1 MEERMEN
8 STLVDHLS
16 VLNLSTVNQE
26 CLTFHVDAAISSL
39 AVHFSMDEDI
49 ILHQWSEFKEFFR
62 EKLELCSPKYLLDT
76 LTKAQTRVGDL
87 FPNIY
92 QLLVIAESLIV
103 STSAVERVFSQV
115 QLTVTTHRNRL
126 AVQTVSK
133 LLTVSLNTRSVE
145 DLDLDEVVK
154 LYIGKKNRRIARVI
168 V

>member
-8 STLVDHLS
+8 SILVDHLS

-26 CLTFHVDAAISSL
+26 SLTFHGDAAINSL
-39 AVHFSMDEDI
+39 AVHFSMDDDI
-49 ILHQWSEFKEFFR
+49 TLYKCCKFKEFFR

-92 QLLVIAESLIV
+92 QLLVIA
-103 STSAVERVFSQV
+103 VFSQV

-126 AVQTVSK
+126 AVQTVS
-133 LLTVSLNTRSVE
+133 LNTKSVE
-145 DLDLDEVVK
+145 DLDLDEMVK
-154 LYIGKKNRRIARVI
+154 LYIGKKNRRIARVT

>member
-1 MEERMEN
+1 M
-8 STLVDHLS
+8 
-16 VLNLSTVNQE
+16 
-26 CLTFHVDAAISSL
+26 
-39 AVHFSMDEDI
+39 
-49 ILHQWSEFKEFFR
+49 
-62 EKLELCSPKYLLDT
+62 
-76 LTKAQTRVGDL
+76 TKAQTRVGDL

-92 QLLVIAESLIV
+92 QLLVIAESFIV

-133 LLTVSLNTRSVE
+133 LLTVSLNTKSVE
-145 DLDLDEVVK
+145 DLNLDEVVK